1 MFYILISHKN
11 QNQNQNLNLNPPY
24 KTDIC
29 SEINFLT
36 NSIVL
41 TSHHVKKK
49 KVFERYT
56 NQVPQ
61 RQEPLSHLASQTRH
75 GSTLSASLSVSV
87 SLSLSVLQST
97 FEPTR
102 SNPSYQNIQTPILFI
117 IISNQISAPSLSLYL
132 SLFFFLSEP
141 IFFFDFFRP

>member
-1 MFYILISHKN
+1 MHTPLGKNQSFVLILRCCMFYTLISHKN
-11 QNQNQNLNLNPPY
+11 QNQNQNQNLNLNLNPPY

-41 TSHHVKKK
+41 TSHHVTKK

-75 GSTLSASLSVSV
+75 GSTLSGSLSVCL
-87 SLSLSVLQST
+87 SLSLFYRAHLNRPVLTLATKIFKPQ
-97 FEPTR
+97 F
-102 SNPSYQNIQTPILFI
+102 
-117 IISNQISAPSLSLYL
+117 YL
-132 SLFFFLSEP
+132 
-141 IFFFDFFRP
+141 